1 VRKPSHAS
9 EGEAVDK
16 TILKTA
22 IASSLL
28 VLALGA
34 GGAMAFPATPAF
46 SGLLA
51 PAAPVIPAAM
61 CGRTCQSGGRYIPG
75 PPEVCYSRGL
85 EYCGSS
91 REAPPRPPAVVVPGL
106 GLRIE
111 GGGGRREEY
120 RPRDENCRTIT
131 VERDDGTVRRMRRCD

>member
-1 VRKPSHAS
+1 VNAL
-9 EGEAVDK
+9 EGDAVDK

-22 IASSLL
+22 RASSLMI
-28 VLALGA
+28 LALGA
-34 GGAMAFPATPAF
+34 GGALAFPGAPAS

-51 PAAPVIPAAM
+51 PDAPVTPVAM

-111 GGGGRREEY
+111 GGGGGYREER
-120 RPRDENCRTIT
+120 RPRGDGCRTVTI
-131 VERDDGTVRRMRRCD
+131 ERDDGTVRRTRRCD

>member
-1 VRKPSHAS
+1 M
-9 EGEAVDK
+9 DK

-22 IASSLL
+22 FALGLIA
-28 VLALGA
+28 VGA
-34 GGAMAFPATPAF
+34 GGANAFPA
-46 SGLLA
+46 A
-51 PAAPVIPAAM
+51 PAPSGYGRDAPVTPAAM

-75 PPEVCYSRGL
+75 PPEVCYERGL

-91 REAPPRPPAVVVPGL
+91 REAPPRPPVVEVPGL

-111 GGGGRREEY
+111 GGRVGREE
-120 RPRDENCRTIT
+120 RPRGDGCRTIT